1 MAKIFYSCFVLKQ
14 NDVVLKQKEADKFD
28 SRSVIPTESVRLHDD
43 AKVQPVVHPNLFSQF
58 PCNLRGL
65 PLD

>member
-1 MAKIFYSCFVLKQ
+1 MVGGSPA
-14 NDVVLKQKEADKFD
+14 QKDEWEEADKFD

-43 AKVQPVVHPNLFSQF
+43 AKVQPEVHPNLFSQF

>member
-1 MAKIFYSCFVLKQ
+1 MFDGTCSVPVYH
-14 NDVVLKQKEADKFD
+14 EADKFD

-58 PCNLRGL
+58 PCNLREL